1 MLGSNNFFVEW
12 IVGKHLLLP
21 SKVDL
26 IQQRQCDLYLLL
38 ENLFLF
44 KAIISK
50 SFKREQ
56 GSKITVNVGDHN
68 RQGLIERFNRTLE
81 SLISIYQESRNTNR
95 YIDVLEDIV
104 HNYNHSHHRG
114 INDTPESRYQTNPK
128 TGTIQTKALNNQIKI
143 GKSAF

>member
-12 IVGKHLLLP
+12 IVGKHLLLQ

-56 GSKITVNVGDHN
+56 GSKLQSMLAIT
-68 RQGLIERFNRTLE
+68 
-81 SLISIYQESRNTNR
+81 
-95 YIDVLEDIV
+95 
-104 HNYNHSHHRG
+104 
-114 INDTPESRYQTNPK
+114 
-128 TGTIQTKALNNQIKI
+128 TGKA
-143 GKSAF
+143 